1 MSTTLKDS
9 FMVHPAELRVTTTAG
24 DAIHFLPNKETFV
37 PAYSVAACQAHGA
50 RVVKVVRGT
59 EKKRLNLGE
68 RGAVKAIA
76 SYPKLQ
82 EVEVEEVDIDDV
94 IQKPEKPAEQR
105 NTQPYTPSEVKI
117 RAAIQRVITDG
128 VAEDFTD
135 ALVPKLGALRQYASD
150 VKITATGRDRVWEK
164 MRQNREI
171 TDDDLNAIFGE
182 DDGSDADEA
191 A

>member
-1 MSTTLKDS
+1 
-9 FMVHPAELRVTTTAG
+9 
-24 DAIHFLPNKETFV
+24 
-37 PAYSVAACQAHGA
+37 
-50 RVVKVVRGT
+50 
-59 EKKRLNLGE
+59 
-68 RGAVKAIA
+68 
-76 SYPKLQ
+76 
-82 EVEVEEVDIDDV
+82 
-94 IQKPEKPAEQR
+94 
-105 NTQPYTPSEVKI
+105 VKI